1 MLDFRAGNMK
11 IKIIDVDYTVNF
23 QDPALFDFADV
34 FGYCDKITRHIYID
48 NSLDTRV
55 MRDTLLHEI
64 LHALWAEWRF
74 PESQEEESTVTWL
87 ARALETFF
95 HDNPQFI
102 KRYLM

>member
-1 MLDFRAGNMK
+1 MK
-11 IKIIDVDYTVNF
+11 IKIIDVYYTVRF

-34 FGYCDKITRHIYID
+34 FGYCDKMKRQIYID
-48 NSLDTRV
+48 ESLEPRV

-74 PESQEEESTVTWL
+74 PERQEEEATVTWL

-95 HDNPQFI
+95 HDNPNFVKQLLI
-102 KRYLM
+102 P